1 MSDTESQ
8 SSSKSVKQ
16 TKKEE
21 TTLEEKI
28 GFKPSGANNYFCNI
42 YNHSSLERT
51 MLFDGAIPLHEF
63 TPLLYEFIEKYV
75 NDAKSDESY
84 NLTVITGEDPNVSIA
99 TFSGKLSGTE
109 KYQTTR
115 KLIEKIIFILDNI
128 YGVFIIDE
136 NKKGREYRKYVK
148 FNDLLNSYNIYKT
161 IKPKLYKLIS
171 NLE

>member
-8 SSSKSVKQ
+8 TSTTSNKK
-16 TKKEE
+16 TKKD

-63 TPLLYEFIEKYV
+63 TPMLYDFINKYV
-75 NDAKSDESY
+75 TEGTKEESF

-99 TFSGKLSGTE
+99 TFSGKLTGQE
-109 KYQTTR
+109 KYETTK
-115 KLIEKIIFILDNI
+115 KLLEKIIFILDNI

-136 NKKGREYRKYVK
+136 NKRGREYRKYVK
-148 FNDLLNSYNIYKT
+148 FNDLLKSYKIYTT
-161 IKPKLYKLIS
+161 IKPKLFQLIETI
-171 NLE
+171 NK